1 MRVRGF
7 SAVIVAITL
16 LLIWGFFVDKKF
28 FHEDRKCEVHKNE
41 IPRSDCAL
49 PDLFESHSGC
59 CPHKICPVDH
69 YPFFIR
75 SGLAN
80 IVGPKICL
88 NNTII
93 MGGLINNIGRGL
105 NIVVVKGETGEIL
118 AHRYFNVFSGGL
130 LEFLKS
136 IQIGSI
142 VLVASYDDPA
152 AVLTDEIIEIFAGL
166 GSTMS
171 GSVKKRDTWV
181 FAGSAGILEESQFE
195 KLTAN
200 DEKSNVYGDWP
211 EMEEVGGC
219 FPRKI

>member
-7 SAVIVAITL
+7 SALIVAIIL

-28 FHEDRKCEVHKNE
+28 FQEDRKCKVHKKE

-49 PDLFESHSGC
+49 PALFESHSGC

-80 IVGPKICL
+80 MVGPKICL

-93 MGGLINNIGRGL
+93 MGGLINNIGWGL
-105 NIVVVKGETGEIL
+105 NIVVLKGETGEVL
-118 AHRYFNVFSGGL
+118 KRRYFSVFSGGL

-136 IQIGSI
+136 IQTGSI

-152 AVLTDEIIEIFAGL
+152 AVLTDEIRGIFAGL
-166 GSTMS
+166 GSTMIT
-171 GSVKKRDTWV
+171 SVKKRDTWV

-195 KLTAN
+195 KKRT
-200 DEKSNVYGDWP
+200 P
-211 EMEEVGGC
+211 EQ
-219 FPRKI
+219 

>member
-1 MRVRGF
+1 MTGPISGF
-7 SAVIVAITL
+7 SPQ
-16 LLIWGFFVDKKF
+16 
-28 FHEDRKCEVHKNE
+28 KC
-41 IPRSDCAL
+41 
-49 PDLFESHSGC
+49 C

-118 AHRYFNVFSGGL
+118 AHRYFNVFSGG
-130 LEFLKS
+130 EFIMYFLKS

-195 KLTAN
+195 KINNTSISKREGNIKLPSSFRAVVCIHPSTVRSQTNAMGLTGCVVVKKL
-200 DEKSNVYGDWP
+200 EKKNICRSNN
-211 EMEEVGGC
+211 E
-219 FPRKI
+219 